1 MAITIKINGTD
12 REIAQY
18 SLNLSATL
26 GERATFN
33 CRVISTSGSYR
44 PEQGH
49 PIELWEG
56 GSKLWAGTVDEVA
69 EVSITEAGSAAGA
82 FYDIRGVSWEQR
94 LDRRRCY
101 DITTSVPA
109 VYDRNFVFTA
119 DASTNTVTTVGNH
132 GRSNGDRVR
141 VKAHAQGALCGGLN
155 AEIEYYVISASASTL
170 QLSLTA
176 GGSAVDITDT
186 GTLDQILITYR
197 AGEIVADLVNTF
209 AGLESIGT
217 TNIDLGAVVDTI
229 AFEAEATVS
238 EAIGQLAALSNFV
251 WWIDDDRELFFKP
264 RTYAAA
270 PFSISASSGNYRS
283 LAVRRTRE
291 DKVNSAL
298 VGIDWSQIPLTTQ
311 SFTGDGSART
321 FTLSNR
327 CGLLHSITLDGQDV
341 DFGVW
346 LAESDRAWYW
356 QYGSTTI
363 RQDVD
368 DDVLTAANTL
378 EVKYYQLGANTVL
391 EEDSSDISSTAS
403 QEGSGS
409 GRYQH
414 YYERNLGQVQAALDA
429 QALIAAKKSIV
440 TEIQYETDQQ
450 VEPLCVTLRPG
461 QLQTIAN
468 AARGISSA
476 SYLIRE
482 VSIIDV
488 GGAWLKFT
496 VKAITG
502 TALMSTA
509 DYWRAVAGVG
519 QTSTSAT
526 GAGGSSSGSTPLPAA
541 PDNVTSVSATYEY
554 ADEETI
560 RVKIAYTAPSPLG
573 NFVGVHVW
581 EEPVDQS
588 ASGAI
593 PLNSTALLNSTRNLG
608 GTFAPIDR
616 GYHLTSPATI
626 YIPRPAQNETKR
638 FYLASYSET
647 AENELVRATETN
659 ATPNVTVAI
668 TANNYQAGEEYARLV
683 TGVTASVE
691 YDDSQVASPKYRLI
705 FGWTAP
711 ADPPAAWQR
720 AFGGVQVVYEYS
732 NGNRANGP
740 ALNVNE
746 TTARS
751 DWFDL
756 FVGTNPIRV
765 WFVSMDA
772 SEEPRI
778 NTIVTGLTPSAVA
791 TVTWPL
797 ASRPSVS
804 QYADNVT
811 GFAASNARYVTNAAG
826 QKALLIDLAWT
837 KPSGAAALARW
848 GGAVV
853 WLHLPTGE
861 KFQMTGAETGT
872 AVTIESSAFPQ
883 STVTWTFY
891 AVSLDNNAN
900 PNTDG
905 RSPAVGTPSA
915 TISVSPPAA
924 GAAGTEYTSHV
935 TGAAF
940 SAATVSASD
949 GTTQQRITATFSALS
964 DVTWGGVELRV
975 YDGATLLASTSATP
989 SPIAVVIP
997 NPSTSTTVTAKL
1009 VSYDVNGRTNTEVAT
1024 TPQGNLLIGSNS
1036 GTFDLT
1042 KYLPSST
1049 DLFTISSGKI
1059 IVAANQIT
1067 ETAIASNAIST
1078 PKLQAGAVTANII
1091 AAGAVIAGKI
1101 AANAVAATEIA
1112 AGAVTSV
1119 KLDATQINVGG
1130 GGSKPGKFAVYNSS
1144 GSQVGF
1150 IGVDGSDEG
1159 GWFKTLSVGGT
1170 SYGTG
1175 VIKTNS
1181 SGQITIDFA
1190 AANNSNNKILISQ
1203 TTYDTAYTTAGIR
1216 IQNGTAP
1223 AAGSDTTWFISRGM
1237 VVYGSGNYQGNYYAV
1252 TVNRDPT
1259 STGAGEVVVYG
1270 GTSTSYIRL
1279 SGSDG
1284 RCRADGGFAV
1294 GASAGVSTS
1303 ISPVTGINTTLVSA
1317 VTGISTTTQ
1326 TIQYL
1331 DWSSTPK
1338 TSPAFVTVVT
1348 PSTSSVFSF
1357 SSTVTTTYG
1366 FSGGIRTS

>member
-33 CRVISTSGSYR
+33 CRAISTSGSYR

-119 DASTNTVTTVGNH
+119 DASTNTLTTVGNH

-170 QLSLTA
+170 QVSLTA
-176 GGSAVDITDT
+176 GGSAIDITDT

-197 AGEIVADLVNTF
+197 AGEIVSDLVNTF

-270 PFSISASSGNYRS
+270 PFSVSASSANYRS

-298 VGIDWSQIPLTTQ
+298 VGIDWSQIPLTSQ
-311 SFTGDGSART
+311 SFTGDGSTRI

-327 CGLLHSITLDGQDV
+327 CGLLHSLTLDGQDV
-341 DFGVW
+341 DFGAW

-356 QYGSTTI
+356 QYGSTAI

-482 VSIIDV
+482 VSIVDV

-593 PLNSTALLNSTRNLG
+593 PLNGTALLNSTRNLG

-616 GYHLTSPATI
+616 GYHLASPATI

-668 TANNYQAGEEYARLV
+668 TANNYQAGEQYARLV

-691 YDDSQVASPKYRLI
+691 YDDSQVASPKYRLL

-732 NGNRANGP
+732 DGNRANGP

-756 FVGTNPIRV
+756 YVGTNPIRV

-772 SEEPRI
+772 SDEPRI
-778 NTIVTGLTPSAVA
+778 NTIVGGLTPSAVA

-797 ASRPSVS
+797 ASRPGVS

-811 GFAASNARYVTNAAG
+811 GFTASNARYVTNAAG

-837 KPSGAAALARW
+837 KPSGAAVLARW
-848 GGAVV
+848 GGAVI

-935 TGAAF
+935 TGASFA
-940 SAATVSASD
+940 AATVSASD
-949 GTTQQRITATFSALS
+949 GTTQQRITATFSAPS

-975 YDGATLLASTSATP
+975 YSGATLLASTSATP

-997 NPSTSTTVTAKL
+997 NPSSVTSVAAKL
-1009 VSYDVNGRTNTEVAT
+1009 VSFDVNGRTNSEVAG
-1024 TPQGNLLIGSNS
+1024 TPQNTLSIGSAS
-1036 GTFDLT
+1036 GTLNGAKLT
-1042 KYLPSST
+1042 ASS
-1049 DLFTISSGKI
+1049 
-1059 IVAANQIT
+1059 V
-1067 ETAIASNAIST
+1067 ST
-1078 PKLQAGAVTANII
+1078 VSLD
-1091 AAGAVIAGKI
+1091 
-1101 AANAVAATEIA
+1101 ATEI
-1112 AGAVTSV
+1112 S
-1119 KLDATQINVGG
+1119 VGG
-1130 GGSKPGKFAVYNSS
+1130 GGSKPGKFGVYNAS
-1144 GSQVGF
+1144 GSQIGF
-1150 IGVDGSDEG
+1150 IGVESGNEG

-1203 TTYDTAYTTAGIR
+1203 TTYDTAYTTAGMR

-1317 VTGISTTTQ
+1317 VTGISTTSQ

-1331 DWSSTPK
+1331 DWSSNPQ

>member
-12 REIAQY
+12 RDIAQY

-49 PIELWEG
+49 PIELWES

-69 EVSITEAGSAAGA
+69 EVSITEAGSAVGA

-119 DASTNTVTTVGNH
+119 DASTNTLTTVGNH

-155 AEIEYYVISASASTL
+155 SEIEYYVISASTSTL
-170 QLSLTA
+170 RLSLTA

-186 GTLDQILITYR
+186 GTLEQILITYR

-229 AFEAEATVS
+229 SFEAESTVS
-238 EAIGQLAALSNFV
+238 EAIGQLAALSTFV
-251 WWIDDDRELFFKP
+251 WWIDDERELFFKP

-270 PFSISASSGNYRS
+270 PFSVSASSANYRS

-298 VGIDWSQIPLTTQ
+298 VGIDWSKISVTTQ
-311 SFTGDGSART
+311 SFTGDGSTRT

-346 LAESDRAWYW
+346 LAEADRAWYW

-482 VSIIDV
+482 VSIVDV
-488 GGAWLKFT
+488 GGAWLKFA

-509 DYWRAVAGVG
+509 DYWRAVAGVA
-519 QTSTSAT
+519 QTSNPATSAS
-526 GAGGSSSGSTPLPAA
+526 GSSGGSAPLPAA

-616 GYHLTSPATI
+616 GYHLSSPATI

-691 YDDSQVASPKYRLI
+691 YDDSQVASPKYRLVV
-705 FGWTAP
+705 GWTAP

-751 DWFDL
+751 NWFDL

-935 TGAAF
+935 TGASF

-949 GTTQQRITATFSALS
+949 GTTQQRITATFSAPS

-997 NPSTSTTVTAKL
+997 NPSAATTVTAKL
-1009 VSYDVNGRTNTEVAT
+1009 VSFDVNGRTNTEVSG
-1024 TPQGNLLIGSNS
+1024 TPQNTLLIGSAS
-1036 GTFDLT
+1036 GTLNGAKLT
-1042 KYLPSST
+1042 ASS
-1049 DLFTISSGKI
+1049 
-1059 IVAANQIT
+1059 V
-1067 ETAIASNAIST
+1067 ST
-1078 PKLQAGAVTANII
+1078 VSLD
-1091 AAGAVIAGKI
+1091 
-1101 AANAVAATEIA
+1101 ATEI
-1112 AGAVTSV
+1112 S
-1119 KLDATQINVGG
+1119 VGG
-1130 GGSKPGKFAVYNSS
+1130 GGSKPGKFGVYNAS
-1144 GSQVGF
+1144 GSQIGF
-1150 IGVDGSDEG
+1150 IGVESGNAG

-1170 SYGTG
+1170 SYASGKLKADGSGNVTINDATLTLNLNG
-1175 VIKTNS
+1175 VVATIANDLAFGVYNGLRVYSTT
-1181 SGQITIDFA
+1181 SGQESPVMITPGGITIGNTLSTGTKFYLNA
-1190 AANNSNNKILISQ
+1190 AYGTNTTMSLYDSNAAERIRS
-1203 TTYDTAYTTAGIR
+1203 TASTGG
-1216 IQNGTAP
+1216 GTM
-1223 AAGSDTTWFISRGM
+1223 R
-1237 VVYGSGNYQGNYYAV
+1237 VYGS
-1252 TVNRDPT
+1252 
-1259 STGAGEVVVYG
+1259 
-1270 GTSTSYIRL
+1270 STSFAVYDSTTITLL
-1279 SGSDG
+1279 SGGYVD
-1284 RCRADGGFAV
+1284 A
-1294 GASAGVSTS
+1294 GAYKAGGVSGVTNTVSPVTS
-1303 ISPVTGINTTLVSA
+1303 ISTGTNSFVTGVNTNLITINYKDHSSTNQTVSFLA
-1317 VTGISTTTQ
+1317 FASTNLATGISSVT
-1326 TIQYL
+1326 
-1331 DWSSTPK
+1331 SST
-1338 TSPAFVTVVT
+1338 TSLAFT
-1348 PSTSSVFSF
+1348 
-1357 SSTVTTTYG
+1357 
-1366 FSGGIRTS
+1366 GGIRTT

>member
-119 DASTNTVTTVGNH
+119 DASTNTLTTVGNH

-170 QLSLTA
+170 QVSLTA
-176 GGSAVDITDT
+176 GGSAIDITDT

-270 PFSISASSGNYRS
+270 PFSVSASSANYRS

-291 DKVNSAL
+291 DKLNSAL
-298 VGIDWSQIPLTTQ
+298 VGIDWSQIPLTSQ
-311 SFTGDGSART
+311 SFTGDGSTRI

-346 LAESDRAWYW
+346 LTESDRAWYW
-356 QYGSTTI
+356 QYGSTAI

-560 RVKIAYTAPSPLG
+560 RVKVAYTAPSPLG

-616 GYHLTSPATI
+616 GYHLASPATI

-647 AENELVRATETN
+647 AENELARATETN

-691 YDDSQVASPKYRLI
+691 YDDSQVASPKYRLF

-756 FVGTNPIRV
+756 YVGTNPIRV

-797 ASRPSVS
+797 ASRPGVS

-811 GFAASNARYVTNAAG
+811 GFTASNARYVTNAAG

-853 WLHLPTGE
+853 WLHLPTNE

-924 GAAGTEYTSHV
+924 GAVGTEYTSHV
-935 TGAAF
+935 TGASFA
-940 SAATVSASD
+940 AATVSASD
-949 GTTQQRITATFSALS
+949 GTTQQRITATFSAPS

-975 YDGATLLASTSATP
+975 YSGATLLASTSATP

-1009 VSYDVNGRTNTEVAT
+1009 VSFDVNGRTNSEVAG
-1024 TPQGNLLIGSNS
+1024 TPQNTLSIGSAS
-1036 GTFDLT
+1036 GTLNGAKLT
-1042 KYLPSST
+1042 ASS
-1049 DLFTISSGKI
+1049 
-1059 IVAANQIT
+1059 V
-1067 ETAIASNAIST
+1067 ST
-1078 PKLQAGAVTANII
+1078 VSLD
-1091 AAGAVIAGKI
+1091 
-1101 AANAVAATEIA
+1101 ATEI
-1112 AGAVTSV
+1112 S
-1119 KLDATQINVGG
+1119 VGG
-1130 GGSKPGKFAVYNSS
+1130 GGSKPGKFGVYNAS
-1144 GSQVGF
+1144 GSQIGF
-1150 IGVDGSDEG
+1150 IGVESGKEG

-1170 SYGTG
+1170 SYADGKLKADGSGNVTINDATLTLNLNG
-1175 VIKTNS
+1175 VVATIANDLAFGVYNGLRVYSTT
-1181 SGQITIDFA
+1181 SGQESPVMITPGGITIGNTLSTGTKFYLNA
-1190 AANNSNNKILISQ
+1190 AYGSNATMSL
-1203 TTYDTAYTTAGIR
+1203 YDSNAAERIRATAGTSG
-1216 IQNGTAP
+1216 GTM
-1223 AAGSDTTWFISRGM
+1223 R
-1237 VVYGSGNYQGNYYAV
+1237 VYGS
-1252 TVNRDPT
+1252 
-1259 STGAGEVVVYG
+1259 
-1270 GTSTSYIRL
+1270 STSFAVYDSTTITLL
-1279 SGSDG
+1279 SGGYVDAG
-1284 RCRADGGFAV
+1284 GYRAGGV
-1294 GASAGVSTS
+1294 SGVSTS

-1317 VTGISTTTQ
+1317 VTGIATTTQ

-1331 DWSSTPK
+1331 DWSSNPQ

-1366 FSGGIRTS
+1366 FSGGIRTL